1 MRSGGP
7 MERSATRAC
16 KLPADRRPSLS
27 CAILTFH
34 VNKYPILLASGI
46 LSFQNSWYL
55 QSKALYQAVN
65 PHCSATN
72 NTHVTPAKAGHQ
84 LLGQKKKTIDIYLRR
99 PNSMGTTHQ
108 APRCWTYRMNAGTMS
123 LLIYLPDLLH
133 TWLALILSDEYLFGH
148 LSGPQ

>member
-1 MRSGGP
+1 

-84 LLGQKKKTIDIYLRR
+84 LLGQKKKLLISISGVPILWGRHIRR
-99 PNSMGTTHQ
+99 PAAGHT
-108 APRCWTYRMNAGTMS
+108 GTMS

-133 TWLALILSDEYLFGH
+133 TWLALILSDEYLFDH